1 MPKKLF
7 NDDELKFIIENIN
20 GKYSS
25 ELAIVFNK
33 KFNRNI
39 TAKQIANYKK
49 NYKMNSELRANK
61 LLNKEEHQFIVENAY
76 GISTDEL
83 TEMFNQKFNK
93 NLQVKQI
100 RNYKEKH
107 KITNGR
113 NTKFKKGQKQI
124 YTYSRPLGSERV
136 KYFNKTKETY
146 IKVAHPKVWELKQNY
161 MYKKYYGEMPENS
174 VVIFLNGNR
183 DDFSKENLECI
194 TLNEQYMMAC
204 SGLYFNDIDLTKTG
218 IDIAKLMIKMKERK
232 VK

>member
-1 MPKKLF
+1 MSKLGRKSLF
-7 NDDELKFIIENIN
+7 NDEEQQFIID
-20 GKYSS
+20 
-25 ELAIVFNK
+25 
-33 KFNRNI
+33 
-39 TAKQIANYKK
+39 
-49 NYKMNSELRANK
+49 
-61 LLNKEEHQFIVENAY
+61 NAY

-83 TEMFNQKFNK
+83 TTLFNK
-93 NLQVKQI
+93 KYNKNMSISQI
-100 RNYKEKH
+100 RNWKEHH
-107 KITNGR
+107 KIKNGVDA
-113 NTKFKKGQKQI
+113 KFKKGQKQI

-136 KYFNKTKETY
+136 KYFNRTKETY

-232 VK
+232 AK